1 MCTNSKSLKVY
12 TIISC
17 VARAG
22 LAMGGRYVV
31 VPALPDIA
39 GLVSF
44 LLQYKYYI
52 AGYG

>member
-12 TIISC
+12 TIFSN

-22 LAMGGRYVV
+22 LAMDGSYVV
-31 VPALPDIA
+31 ITALTDMA

-52 AGYG
+52 AG